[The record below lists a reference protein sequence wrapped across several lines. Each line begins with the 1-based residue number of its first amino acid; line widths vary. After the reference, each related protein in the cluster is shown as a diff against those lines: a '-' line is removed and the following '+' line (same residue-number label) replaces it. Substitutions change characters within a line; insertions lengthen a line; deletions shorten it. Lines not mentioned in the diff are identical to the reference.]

1 MFDKREMILLGVI
14 ICLLL
19 FGAGLAVHCY
29 QGKQEIIL
37 DTVSKADSEK
47 TVKTEQE
54 VVVHISGAVNQPGV
68 YSLVSGQRVIDVL
81 KLANGAR
88 PEADLDQVNL
98 AAVLTDGQKII
109 IPEKINLQ
117 TKTEIQEIITQ
128 RSDGL
133 VNINTAEAGEL
144 DSLPGIGPALAE
156 RIIKYRER
164 NGSFASLEDL
174 MQVPGIGQKKWE
186 NLKDRLAL

>member
-1 MFDKREMILLGVI
+1 MFNKKEMILLGMI

-19 FGAGLAVHCY
+19 FSAGLAVHYY
-29 QGKQEIIL
+29 QGKQEIVL
-37 DTVSKADSEK
+37 DTAGKVDSEK
-47 TVKTEQE
+47 TVKNEQE
-54 VVVHISGAVNQPGV
+54 IVVHIGGAVNQPGV
-68 YSLVSGQRVIDVL
+68 YSLVSGQRVIDAL
-81 KLANGAR
+81 ELAKGAR

-98 AAVLTDGQKII
+98 AAVLTDGQKIVV
-109 IPEKINLQ
+109 PEKINLQ
-117 TKTEIQEIITQ
+117 TETGIQAMPNKQ
-128 RSDGL
+128 SGGL
-133 VNINTAEAGEL
+133 VNINTADAGEL

-156 RIIKYRER
+156 RIVKYRES